1 MAVVSSV
8 GIVIRLLGRFQIL
21 KMGTPV
27 SLRSGGKVE
36 QLISCLA
43 LQPHCGVHRETLVE
57 RIWPDTAPTLA
68 SQSLN
73 TLIHGLK
80 AQLADALDGQPPILH
95 VRSHYSLNLD
105 GGMEVDVLEF
115 ESAVDSGHRML
126 SAGSTAAAIDAYE
139 HAILLYRGDLT
150 SSSDISGLVERERLR
165 AICLNTLARL
175 ADAHFELANYE
186 RALACAIRLLT
197 VDACREDAHRMA
209 MRAYVRLGARAQA
222 MRQYNLCRTI
232 LADEFDAAPE
242 QATESLFN
250 LVRTDPDLVR

>member
-1 MAVVSSV
+1 
-8 GIVIRLLGRFQIL
+8 
-21 KMGTPV
+21 MGTPV
-27 SLRSGGKVE
+27 SLRSGGKAE

-43 LQPHCGVHRETLVE
+43 LHPHCGVHRETLVE

-68 SQSLN
+68 SQCLN
-73 TLIHGLK
+73 TLMHGLK

-95 VRSHYSLNLD
+95 LRSHYLLNLD

-115 ESAVDSGHRML
+115 ESAVDPGHRML
-126 SAGSTAAAIDAYE
+126 AAGSAAAAIDAYE
-139 HAILLYRGDLT
+139 RAILLYRGDLT

-186 RALACAIRLLT
+186 QALAYAVRLLG
-197 VDACREDAHRMA
+197 VDPCREDAHRMT

-222 MRQYNLCRTI
+222 LRQYNICRLV
-232 LADEFDAAPE
+232 LAEEFDATPE
-242 QATESLFN
+242 PATEQLFQ
-250 LVRTDPDLVR
+250 LVRTDPGLI